1 MDGRKSRSN
10 VMDQRRRK
18 SATPIWKPVHTQC
31 SSSGESMVD
40 ELKMEV
46 EELRD
51 ADKGEIIHAEGQYQE
66 AHLTISNA
74 ASNAENLYQERD
86 VTEPTDTNLS
96 SGRSS
101 EPYDKK
107 YSLSVLV
114 GASLMRFIKG
124 KGGSMQQT
132 LEEEMGIKIIF
143 PSSNNVDSLHIK
155 QKGYFPRFVSSL
167 TWHANPKRLNK
178 AALLIHLLGSLV
190 ETSELM
196 FIDEV
201 IEGMSAESVT
211 KASEKIESIIEE
223 VTKSS
228 SVDYSHFIS
237 LPLAV
242 HPELVD
248 KLFNFQRSILGASNS
263 DKSENLED
271 FGIDKSI
278 FINPKTF
285 HLTVLM
291 LKLWN
296 RDRVVAATEVLQAC
310 MKGSSTKARVLYA
323 PVEEVGGEGR
333 LELAC
338 QIIIDAFVEAG
349 LVLEKDAQQK
359 LKMHATIMNARH
371 RKWKWRMKKMD
382 TFDARDIFKQYGSED
397 WGEYII
403 GEAHLSQ
410 RFVFDENGYYRC
422 CCSIPLP

>member
-143 PSSNNVDSLHIK
+143 PSSNNVDSL
-155 QKGYFPRFVSSL
+155 L
-167 TWHANPKRLNK
+167 
-178 AALLIHLLGSLV
+178 
-190 ETSELM
+190 
-196 FIDEV
+196 

-296 RDRVVAATEVLQAC
+296 RDRVVAATEVLQKISSKVLDALDRRPISIRLKGLAC